1 MNHPSAWEM
10 RETHTDDRDRWCAGR
25 GDGAGEVVE
34 FRGGRCHFQPEG
46 FREQR
51 WEAEQRALEMCQQG
65 RVSQVLVGY

>member
-51 WEAEQRALEMCQQG
+51 WEAE
-65 RVSQVLVGY
+65 